1 MTISNITIVI
11 LGLLVL
17 FGLAVK
23 IILACIASW
32 KSCSDEKIKRN
43 FVESIAKTAVL
54 VVIIIICIAIYLC
67 MRNS

>member
-11 LGLLVL
+11 LGLLVI
-17 FGLAVK
+17 FGFVVA
-23 IILACIASW
+23 IILACVASW

-43 FVESIAKTAVL
+43 FVESFAKKVIS
-54 VVIIIICIAIYLC
+54 VVIIIICIAMYLC